1 MRYDPTYSERCRLRD
16 GTEVLVRCVRPEDKA
31 LLSEGFAR
39 LSPESRYR
47 RFLGSKAA
55 LSAAELRYLTEVD
68 GDRHF
73 ALGAQR
79 VTDGAAAEGLGIA
92 RFVRDA
98 TDPEI
103 AEAAIAVVDP
113 AHGLGLG
120 TLLLGRLVA
129 AAVERGVRR
138 FRCVV
143 LATNDPMLRLF
154 DALGLDAMTH
164 HDRDL
169 VLLDVPLPATT
180 TPDGAPGSGGGV
192 PAESALSGL
201 ARLLRLAA
209 EGVLSVRARLAADDH
224 RPPAV
229 EAKEPEL
236 PSSAPIERGR
246 DP

>member
-1 MRYDPTYSERCRLRD
+1 MRYDPSYSEHCRLRD
-16 GTEVLVRCVRPEDKA
+16 GTEVLVRCVHPGDKA
-31 LLSEGFAR
+31 LLRDGFAR

-47 RFLGSKAA
+47 RFLGSKAS
-55 LSAAELRYLTEVD
+55 LSDAELRYLTEVD

-79 VTDGAAAEGLGIA
+79 LTGGVAGEGLGIA

-98 TDPEI
+98 IEPEI

-143 LATNDPMLRLF
+143 LASNDPMLRLF
-154 DALGLDAMTH
+154 DALGLDAVTH

-180 TPDGAPGSGGGV
+180 ADAGAPGAGGGV

-209 EGVLSVRARLAADDH
+209 EGVLSVRARLATDDH
-224 RPPAV
+224 GPPPAAA
-229 EAKEPEL
+229 EEPAA
-236 PSSAPIERGR
+236 PSSAAIEDGR